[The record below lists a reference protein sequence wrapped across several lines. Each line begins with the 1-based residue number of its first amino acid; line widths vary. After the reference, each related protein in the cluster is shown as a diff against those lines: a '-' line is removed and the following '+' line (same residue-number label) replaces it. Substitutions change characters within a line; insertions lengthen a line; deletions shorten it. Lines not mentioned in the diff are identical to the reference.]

1 MDWIERLAEERIRE
15 AMERGEFDDLPLAGK
30 PLPLESNGF
39 VPEDLRLA
47 YKLLKD
53 AGYLPKEM
61 ELRKEIVS
69 LRELLATVEDDGE
82 RLKLGRRINDLVLRL
97 NLLTKRSFDRVDF
110 EVHVR
115 KLSEKLSRR

>member
-1 MDWIERLAEERIRE
+1 MDWLERLAEERIRE
-15 AMERGEFDDLPLAGK
+15 AMERAEFDDLPLAGK

-110 EVHVR
+110 EVYVR

>member
-1 MDWIERLAEERIRE
+1 
-15 AMERGEFDDLPLAGK
+15 
-30 PLPLESNGF
+30 
-39 VPEDLRLA
+39 
-47 YKLLKD
+47 
-53 AGYLPKEM
+53 M

-110 EVHVR
+110 EVYVR